1 MTSQWICPNRLFDGT
16 RIVAGQALRIEDG
29 RIAEISDRPQD
40 GLAIAGCLC
49 PGFVDL
55 QVNGGGGVLFNNAPT
70 AVALQQ
76 ITDAHRQFGTVAIL
90 PTILT
95 DTPAV
100 LEQAASAVLDAHKNS
115 SVVGIHIEGPHIS
128 LERRG
133 THAAHHVRPLDD
145 TTMAIVAHLRDRNV
159 PVMITVAPESAQPA
173 QIAAL
178 AATGAVVSLG
188 HTNATADAIEEAI
201 AAGASCGT
209 HLFNAMSSLQSR
221 EPGAIG
227 AILNAGIHFGLIC
240 DGLHVDYRT
249 IRLALRAAAQ
259 AERGFLVS
267 DAMATVGGPD
277 SFDLYGSQ
285 VHLKDGRL
293 INAEGGLAG
302 AHVTQ
307 AEGVERLV
315 THVGVSLDQ
324 ALRMAITIPAA
335 LMGLDHLSSLIGRDI
350 PDLVVLSDDL
360 TVTDLQTALPGS
372 GGTLNAAE

>member
-1 MTSQWICPNRLFDGT
+1 MTSQWICPDRLFDGT
-16 RIVAGQALRIEDG
+16 SIVSGKAVRIEDG
-29 RIAEISDRPQD
+29 RIAEIVETPQD
-40 GLAIAGCLC
+40 GQKIVGCLS

-70 AVALQQ
+70 AAALDL

-90 PTILT
+90 PTVIT
-95 DTPAV
+95 DAPEV
-100 LEQAASAVLDAHKNS
+100 LEQAATAVIDAQKNRA
-115 SVVGIHIEGPHIS
+115 VVGIHIEGPHIS
-128 LERRG
+128 RERRG
-133 THAAHHVRPLDD
+133 THAARHVRPVDD
-145 TTMAIVAHLRDRNV
+145 TTMAIVAHLRAQKV
-159 PVMITVAPESAQPA
+159 AVMITVAPESATPA
-173 QIAAL
+173 QINAL
-178 AATGAVVSLG
+178 SETGAVVSLG
-188 HTNATADAIEEAI
+188 HTNATADEIETAI

-249 IRLALRAAAQ
+249 IRLALRAAAR

-267 DAMATVGGPD
+267 DSMSTVGGPD
-277 SFDLYGSQ
+277 SFDLYGTT
-285 VHLKDGRL
+285 VHLQDGRL

-302 AHVTQ
+302 AHLTQ

-315 THVGVSLDQ
+315 THVGVPLDQ
-324 ALRMAITIPAA
+324 ALRMAITIPAT
-335 LMGLDHLSSLIGRDI
+335 LMGLDHLAGLQGRAI
-350 PDLVVLSDDL
+350 SDLVVLSDDM
-360 TVTDLQTALPGS
+360 TVTDLHNSLPVT